1 MKQIQL
7 AREKTKKILD
17 NFIALIANF
26 NATLKKITSESYKL
40 LKPIT

>member
-7 AREKTKKILD
+7 AREIKKKILD

-26 NATLKKITSESYKL
+26 NATLKKKSLQEVINC
-40 LKPIT
+40 